1 MAGLELFQRHRAAFL
16 DGQAQ
21 VEGLL
26 NFIKERVALEES
38 YSKSLLKLSKHT
50 LSIDGTYTP
59 TVLRVLYERRSER
72 TTFSTSISFV
82 NVVYVAIVILLLHG
96 T

>member
-21 VEGLL
+21 VEGIV
-26 NFIKERVALEES
+26 NFVKERISLEEN

-50 LSIDGTYTP
+50 LSIDGMY
-59 TVLRVLYERRSER
+59 
-72 TTFSTSISFV
+72 
-82 NVVYVAIVILLLHG
+82 
-96 T
+96 

>member
-21 VEGLL
+21 VEGIL
-26 NFIKERVALEES
+26 NFIKERVALEET

-50 LSIDGTYTP
+50 LSIDGKYIENIGEEKNW
-59 TVLRVLYERRSER
+59 VRV
-72 TTFSTSISFV
+72 
-82 NVVYVAIVILLLHG
+82 VAL
-96 T
+96 